1 MPLEPHQARP
11 CWTAR
16 PAPSCRAA
24 HQQARRA
31 RAAGAREAR
40 RRRGGRGGR
49 RRLGAVAG
57 LARVLER
64 LVLRKVLV
72 EAVVQLRARAG
83 GVTSAQGNRALR
95 RWRTRATAWHGRMP
109 PPCSRSPQGA
119 SAPANALS
127 RTRPGQ
133 TSLALDVRGRTAGA
147 QHRNSTRLTG
157 AAIAMRVGHARATH
171 VLADLAGAVH
181 PRDAEPG
188 RPGVGVQ
195 VHGAVA
201 RRPLPHHVAVSSRH
215 ASSMGGA
222 HAPGSARASAAAR
235 PRAGARVLVLGRD
248 GDVERVGENE
258 EADVGVQQ
266 VAGQLVDL
274 VELGGHQHRGR
285 QRGCARGAPRACPKC
300 PYQYAHTQSVPIRSN
315 AGRRSGCG
323 CRELD
328 EPARATHSP
337 CHGVSG
343 LHSP

>member
-72 EAVVQLRARAG
+72 EAVVQLRAHAG
-83 GVTSAQGNRALR
+83 GVTPAQGDRMCA
-95 RWRTRATAWHGRMP
+95 AAWHGRMP
-109 PPCSRSPQGA
+109 PPCSRAPQGA

-133 TSLALDVRGRTAGA
+133 TSLALDVRGRTEGA
-147 QHRNSTRLTG
+147 QPRNSARLTG
-157 AAIAMRVGHARATH
+157 ATLAMRVGHAPATH

-181 PRDAEPG
+181 PRDA
-188 RPGVGVQ
+188 Q
-195 VHGAVA
+195 SLDAHGAVA
-201 RRPLPHHVAVSSRH
+201 RRPLPHHAAASSRH
-215 ASSMGGA
+215 ASSTGGA
-222 HAPGSARASAAAR
+222 HVPGSARASAAAS

-248 GDVERVGENE
+248 GDVERVGEDE
-258 EADVGVQQ
+258 EADIGVQQ

-274 VELGGHQHRGR
+274 VELGGHQHRGS

-315 AGRRSGCG
+315 AGA
-323 CRELD
+323 
-328 EPARATHSP
+328 ARAVGAANWPSRRVPRTV
-337 CHGVSG
+337 CATA
-343 LHSP
+343 